1 MLLSNKQIMKEIKK
15 KIKICIETNENEIIT
30 IQSLWDSVKHYEEE
44 GS

>member
-1 MLLSNKQIMKEIKK
+1 MLLNNQQITEG
-15 KIKICIETNENEIIT
+15 IKICIETNENEIMT